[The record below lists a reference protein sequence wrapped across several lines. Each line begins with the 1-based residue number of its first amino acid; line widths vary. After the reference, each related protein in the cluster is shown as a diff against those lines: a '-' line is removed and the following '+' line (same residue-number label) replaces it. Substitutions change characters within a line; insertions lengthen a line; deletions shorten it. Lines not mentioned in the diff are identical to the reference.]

1 MKTFLAIALIIS
13 SLSYVLIYFKRKK
26 NNTHREISY
35 KIIFLITFLMISI
48 PMLML

>member
-13 SLSYVLIYFKRKK
+13 SLSYVKK
-26 NNTHREISY
+26 TNTHREISY